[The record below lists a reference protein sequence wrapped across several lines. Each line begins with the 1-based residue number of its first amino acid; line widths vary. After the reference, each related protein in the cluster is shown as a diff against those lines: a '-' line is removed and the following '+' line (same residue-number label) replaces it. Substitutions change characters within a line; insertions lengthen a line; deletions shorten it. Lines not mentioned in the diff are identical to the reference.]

1 MESVVHKFAAV
12 GVSEWISW
20 VSICEQI
27 SLLEKYLTSLEYS
40 FFLFNQDYVDRP
52 TQLALSVLVI
62 MSFAI
67 IFAFCELGAQV
78 THQFNSLDDVL
89 CQVKWYILPI
99 EVQRMVIMF
108 MLDAQQAVF
117 LRGYGN
123 IVCSRDS
130 FKNVWSLKL
139 NSNLMHNLVV
149 FRILIR
155 FFLIPLHLDNQFW
168 VFLFYDS
175 SPNQRLNGVFI
186 FDSFVI
192 NNKSSRFQCIDKW
205 MDNKKLFYSIEKK
218 KLWKN

>member
-1 MESVVHKFAAV
+1 MN
-12 GVSEWISW
+12 I
-20 VSICEQI
+20 
-27 SLLEKYLTSLEYS
+27 LS

-99 EVQRMVIMF
+99 EVQRMVIML

-130 FKNVWSLKL
+130 FKNVRSLRL
-139 NSNLMHNLVV
+139 NSNLLHNLVV
-149 FRILIR
+149 FLILIWFYSTQFRQSVLGFPILWLFAKSMVKWR
-155 FFLIPLHLDNQFW
+155 FHLW
-168 VFLFYDS
+168 
-175 SPNQRLNGVFI
+175 
-186 FDSFVI
+186 
-192 NNKSSRFQCIDKW
+192 SSRFQCIDKW

-218 KLWKN
+218 KMWRKLRFFEHFLT

>member
-1 MESVVHKFAAV
+1 
-12 GVSEWISW
+12 
-20 VSICEQI
+20 
-27 SLLEKYLTSLEYS
+27 
-40 FFLFNQDYVDRP
+40 
-52 TQLALSVLVI
+52 

-175 SPNQRLNGVFI
+175 SPNRWLNGVFI
-186 FDSFVI
+186 FDLVDFNALI
-192 NNKSSRFQCIDKW
+192 NGWIIKSCSTQLR
-205 MDNKKLFYSIEKK
+205 KKNCEKIK
-218 KLWKN
+218 IFRAL